1 MLWVSLFG
9 SESPCETRR
18 TPTPP
23 RCSYTPAVGDVWLP
37 LGGWQLLMGSWRLM
51 IGGKA
56 GDWQLMV
63 VCWQLYVGSQ
73 QTFKPKAKTPPVA
86 ARCTPHQALPA
97 RSRVEPEGAKN
108 SREKF
113 PAGPFY
119 RVRSELFKKA
129 WKSLAPHTSASGDKG
144 TYSKAECQFPA
155 VTSIVP
161 SAWLTLG
168 APLMHHMATLELPN
182 LAMNHNLPNEAAPL
196 TLQIVKVPDST
207 LSE

>member
-1 MLWVSLFG
+1 MRDTSDTHAAQVLVH
-9 SESPCETRR
+9 PCSW
-18 TPTPP
+18 
-23 RCSYTPAVGDVWLP
+23 RCMVATWWLAVVNGQLAVGDWR
-37 LGGWQLLMGSWRLM
+37 QSWRLAVDGCM
-51 IGGKA
+51 LA
-56 GDWQLMV
+56 V
-63 VCWQLYVGSQ
+63 ACWQLYVGSQ

-129 WKSLAPHTSASGDKG
+129 WKSPAPHTSASGDKG